1 MQMQQ
6 VYMNARCREILR
18 MLLESDTWLTQQ
30 QIADALQVTKRSIYY
45 DLCRIN
51 EWLDFHHIPELE
63 MVRGRGILI
72 HEEVRRQIE
81 ECADEIQGDE
91 SYILS
96 PMERVHMIICAVI
109 YSSEPVYIDQLQ
121 DYCAV
126 SRNTIFNDLRVVVN
140 QLQDYDL
147 KLEYESRK
155 GYRVVGDPI
164 KIRAVFLMNFQEI
177 RSIFAG
183 GGLRFVD
190 REKVGYYT
198 RLLQEMEEELNSRYV
213 DGILESLAM
222 LLPLMEGEGSNVYFP
237 NLKKPELEKT
247 KEFELIRRYFP
258 NLEEKEQIYL
268 CLHLLGAR
276 VAVASN
282 DIFEYNSN
290 QTVYEMTKALIAE
303 FEKTACVIFEDKEEL
318 GRALFIHINSSLYR
332 YQYGIQI
339 INSMSEDI
347 IREYPDLFE
356 ITRIVSR
363 YIEQQIGLPI
373 RDAEI
378 AYLALHFGAHL
389 SIAPPETAAPRILIV
404 CANGISTGNML
415 KRELQKLLPGARI
428 VGTVSAER
436 VTNAQNICD
445 LIVSTVKLKSVIP
458 VIQVRPILTASDRE
472 AILKRVK
479 DRPSMIDIEHIFD
492 IVKPYLEEKDY
503 RDVRRELEDYY
514 TENSRKSMEEMHK
527 NHSRGLLDILPAE
540 HIGIHEGGTGCRWTQ
555 ALYESGGCLVEKGII
570 ERRYV
575 DNIISSIRYYGP
587 YMFISSGVILAHA
600 KPEDGVRHLG
610 LSLHL
615 YQEPVEFSDFYR
627 ASVILILAAVD
638 QESHLKI
645 LKDILNVF
653 TIEARVDDLV
663 RKKDPEEVLGYIRG
677 VLENENGKQR
687 N

>member
-1 MQMQQ
+1 
-6 VYMNARCREILR
+6 MNARCREILR
-18 MLLESDTWLTQQ
+18 MLLDSDTYLSQQ

-63 MVRGRGILI
+63 MVRGKGILI
-72 HEEVRRQIE
+72 NGEIRRQIE
-81 ECADEIQGDE
+81 ECADEIQGEE

-109 YSSEPVYIDQLQ
+109 YSREPVYIEQLQ

-126 SRNTIFNDLRVVVN
+126 SRNTVFNDLRVVVN

-177 RSIFAG
+177 PTIFSG
-183 GGLRFVD
+183 RGLRFVD
-190 REKVGYYT
+190 REKVEHYT
-198 RLLQEMEEELNSRYV
+198 RILQEMEEELNTRYV
-213 DGILESLAM
+213 DGILESLAI
-222 LLPLMEGEGSNVYFP
+222 LIPVMERERSNVYFP
-237 NLKKPELEKT
+237 NLKKAELEKT
-247 KEFELIRRYFP
+247 KEFVLIRKYFP

-303 FEKTACVIFEDKEEL
+303 FEKTACVVFEDKEEL
-318 GRALFIHINSSLYR
+318 GRALFIHITSSLYR

-356 ITRIVSR
+356 ITKIVSR

-389 SIAPPETAAPRILIV
+389 SIAPSESAAPRILIV

-415 KRELQKLLPGARI
+415 KREIQKLLPGVRI
-428 VGTVSAER
+428 VGTVSADR
-436 VTNAQNICD
+436 VSNAQNICD

-458 VIQVRPILTASDRE
+458 VIQVHPILTAADRE
-472 AILKRVK
+472 AVLKRVK
-479 DRPSMIDIEHIFD
+479 DRPSMMDVDRIFD

-503 RDVRRELEDYY
+503 KEVRRELEDYY
-514 TENSRKSMEEMHK
+514 TENSRKNMEELHK
-527 NHSRGLLDILPAE
+527 NYSKGLLDVLPE
-540 HIGIHEGGTGCRWTQ
+540 DHIGIHEGGTDCRWTQ
-555 ALYESGGCLVEKGII
+555 ALYESGECLVEKGII

-575 DNIISSIRYYGP
+575 DSIISSIRYYGP

-600 KPEDGVRHLG
+600 KPEEGVRQLG

-615 YQEPVEFSDFYR
+615 YQEPVQFSDFYR
-627 ASVILILAAVD
+627 ANVILLLAAVD

-653 TIEARVDDLV
+653 TIEARVDDLI
-663 RKKDPEEVLGYIRG
+663 RKKEPECVLQYIRS
-677 VLENENGKQR
+677 VLEAEKIK
-687 N
+687 

>member
-1 MQMQQ
+1 
-6 VYMNARCREILR
+6 MNARCREILR
-18 MLLESDTWLTQQ
+18 MLLDSDTYLSQQ

-63 MVRGRGILI
+63 MVRGKGILI
-72 HEEVRRQIE
+72 NGEIRRQIE
-81 ECADEIQGDE
+81 ECADEIQGEE

-109 YSSEPVYIDQLQ
+109 YSREPVYIEQLQ

-126 SRNTIFNDLRVVVN
+126 SRNTVFNDLRVVVN

-177 RSIFAG
+177 PTIFSG
-183 GGLRFVD
+183 RGLRFVD
-190 REKVGYYT
+190 REKVEHYT
-198 RLLQEMEEELNSRYV
+198 RILQEMEEELNTRYV
-213 DGILESLAM
+213 DGILESLAI
-222 LLPLMEGEGSNVYFP
+222 LIPVMERERSNVYFP
-237 NLKKPELEKT
+237 NLKKAELEKT
-247 KEFELIRRYFP
+247 KEFVLIRKYFP

-303 FEKTACVIFEDKEEL
+303 FEKTACVVFEDKEEL
-318 GRALFIHINSSLYR
+318 GRALFIHITSSLYR

-356 ITRIVSR
+356 ITKIVSR

-389 SIAPPETAAPRILIV
+389 SIAPSESAAPRILIV

-415 KRELQKLLPGARI
+415 KREIQKLLPGVRI
-428 VGTVSAER
+428 VGTVSADR
-436 VTNAQNICD
+436 VSNAQNICD

-458 VIQVRPILTASDRE
+458 VIQVHPILTAADRE
-472 AILKRVK
+472 AVLKRVK
-479 DRPSMIDIEHIFD
+479 DRPSMMDVDRIFD

-503 RDVRRELEDYY
+503 KEVRRELEDYY
-514 TENSRKSMEEMHK
+514 TENSRKNMEELHK
-527 NHSRGLLDILPAE
+527 NYSKGLLDVLPE
-540 HIGIHEGGTGCRWTQ
+540 DHIGIHEGGTDCRWTQ
-555 ALYESGGCLVEKGII
+555 ALYESGECLVEKGII

-575 DNIISSIRYYGP
+575 DSIISSIRYYGP

-600 KPEDGVRHLG
+600 KPEEGVRQLG

-615 YQEPVEFSDFYR
+615 YQEPVQFSDFYR
-627 ASVILILAAVD
+627 ANVILMLAAVD

-653 TIEARVDDLV
+653 TIEARVDDLI
-663 RKKDPEEVLGYIRG
+663 RKKEPECVLQYIRS
-677 VLENENGKQR
+677 VLEAEK
-687 N
+687 

>member
-1 MQMQQ
+1 
-6 VYMNARCREILR
+6 MNARCREILR
-18 MLLESDTWLTQQ
+18 MLLDSDTYLSQQ

-63 MVRGRGILI
+63 MVRGKGILI
-72 HEEVRRQIE
+72 NGEIRRQIE
-81 ECADEIQGDE
+81 ECADEIQGEE

-109 YSSEPVYIDQLQ
+109 YSREPVYIEQLQ

-126 SRNTIFNDLRVVVN
+126 SRNTVFNDLRVVVN

-177 RSIFAG
+177 PTIFSG
-183 GGLRFVD
+183 RGLRFVD
-190 REKVGYYT
+190 REKVEHYT
-198 RLLQEMEEELNSRYV
+198 RILQEMEEELNTRYV
-213 DGILESLAM
+213 DGILESLAI
-222 LLPLMEGEGSNVYFP
+222 LIPVMERERSNVYFP
-237 NLKKPELEKT
+237 NLKKAELEKT
-247 KEFELIRRYFP
+247 KEFVLIRKYFP

-303 FEKTACVIFEDKEEL
+303 FEKTACVVFEDKEEL
-318 GRALFIHINSSLYR
+318 GRALFIHITSSLYR

-356 ITRIVSR
+356 ITKIVSR

-389 SIAPPETAAPRILIV
+389 SIAPSESAVPRILIV

-415 KRELQKLLPGARI
+415 KREIQKLLPGVRI
-428 VGTVSAER
+428 VGTVSADR
-436 VTNAQNICD
+436 VSNAQNICD

-458 VIQVRPILTASDRE
+458 VIQVHPILTAADRE
-472 AILKRVK
+472 AVLKRVK
-479 DRPSMIDIEHIFD
+479 DRPSMMDVDRIFD

-503 RDVRRELEDYY
+503 KEVRRELEDYY
-514 TENSRKSMEEMHK
+514 TENSRKNMEELHK
-527 NHSRGLLDILPAE
+527 NYSKGLLDVLPE
-540 HIGIHEGGTGCRWTQ
+540 DHIGIHEGGTDCRWTQ
-555 ALYESGGCLVEKGII
+555 ALYESGECLVEKGII

-575 DNIISSIRYYGP
+575 DSIISSIRYYGP

-600 KPEDGVRHLG
+600 KPEEGVRQLG

-615 YQEPVEFSDFYR
+615 YQEPVQFSDFYR
-627 ASVILILAAVD
+627 ANVILMLAAVD

-653 TIEARVDDLV
+653 TIEARVDDLI
-663 RKKDPEEVLGYIRG
+663 RKKEPECVLQYIRS
-677 VLENENGKQR
+677 VLEAEKIK
-687 N
+687 

>member
-1 MQMQQ
+1 
-6 VYMNARCREILR
+6 MNARCREILR
-18 MLLESDTWLTQQ
+18 MLLDSDTYLSQQ

-63 MVRGRGILI
+63 MVRGKGILI
-72 HEEVRRQIE
+72 NGEIRRQIE
-81 ECADEIQGDE
+81 ECADEIQGEE

-109 YSSEPVYIDQLQ
+109 YSREPVYIEQLQ

-126 SRNTIFNDLRVVVN
+126 SRNTVFNDLRVVVN

-177 RSIFAG
+177 PTIFSG
-183 GGLRFVD
+183 RGLRFVD
-190 REKVGYYT
+190 REKVEHYT
-198 RLLQEMEEELNSRYV
+198 RILQEMEEELNTRYV
-213 DGILESLAM
+213 DGILESLAI
-222 LLPLMEGEGSNVYFP
+222 LIPVMERERSNVYFP
-237 NLKKPELEKT
+237 NLKKAELEKT
-247 KEFELIRRYFP
+247 KEFVLIRKYFP

-303 FEKTACVIFEDKEEL
+303 FEKTACVVFEDKEEL
-318 GRALFIHINSSLYR
+318 GRALFIHITSSLYR

-356 ITRIVSR
+356 ITKIVSR

-389 SIAPPETAAPRILIV
+389 SIAPSESAAPRILIV

-415 KRELQKLLPGARI
+415 KREIQKLLPGVRI
-428 VGTVSAER
+428 VGTVSADR
-436 VTNAQNICD
+436 VSNAQNICD

-458 VIQVRPILTASDRE
+458 VIQVHPILTAADRE
-472 AILKRVK
+472 AVLKRVK
-479 DRPSMIDIEHIFD
+479 DRPSMMDVDRIFD

-503 RDVRRELEDYY
+503 KEVRRELEDYY
-514 TENSRKSMEEMHK
+514 TENNRKNMEELHK
-527 NHSRGLLDILPAE
+527 NYSKGLLDVLPE
-540 HIGIHEGGTGCRWTQ
+540 DHIGIHEGGTDCRWTQ
-555 ALYESGGCLVEKGII
+555 ALYESGECLVEKGII

-575 DNIISSIRYYGP
+575 DSIISSIRYYGP

-600 KPEDGVRHLG
+600 KPEEGVRQLG

-615 YQEPVEFSDFYR
+615 YQEPVQFSDFYR
-627 ASVILILAAVD
+627 ANVILMLAAVD

-653 TIEARVDDLV
+653 TIEARVDDLI
-663 RKKDPEEVLGYIRG
+663 RKKEPECVLQYIRS
-677 VLENENGKQR
+677 VLEAEK
-687 N
+687 

>member
-1 MQMQQ
+1 
-6 VYMNARCREILR
+6 
-18 MLLESDTWLTQQ
+18 MLLDSDTYLSQQ

-63 MVRGRGILI
+63 MVRGKGILI
-72 HEEVRRQIE
+72 NGEIRRQIE
-81 ECADEIQGDE
+81 ECADEIQGEE

-109 YSSEPVYIDQLQ
+109 YSREPVYIEQLQ

-126 SRNTIFNDLRVVVN
+126 SRNTVFNDLRVVVN

-177 RSIFAG
+177 PTIFSG
-183 GGLRFVD
+183 RGLRFVD
-190 REKVGYYT
+190 REKVEHYT
-198 RLLQEMEEELNSRYV
+198 RILQEMEEELNTRYV
-213 DGILESLAM
+213 DGILESLAI
-222 LLPLMEGEGSNVYFP
+222 LIPVMERERSNVYFP
-237 NLKKPELEKT
+237 NLKKAELEKT
-247 KEFELIRRYFP
+247 KEFVLIRKYFP

-303 FEKTACVIFEDKEEL
+303 FEKTACVVFEDKEEL
-318 GRALFIHINSSLYR
+318 GRALFIHITSSLYR

-356 ITRIVSR
+356 ITKIVSR

-389 SIAPPETAAPRILIV
+389 SIAPSESAAPRILIV

-415 KRELQKLLPGARI
+415 KREIQKLLPGVRI
-428 VGTVSAER
+428 VGTVSADR
-436 VTNAQNICD
+436 VSNAQNICD

-458 VIQVRPILTASDRE
+458 VIQVHPILTAADRE
-472 AILKRVK
+472 AVLKRVK
-479 DRPSMIDIEHIFD
+479 DRPSMMDVDRIFD

-503 RDVRRELEDYY
+503 KEVRRELEDYY
-514 TENSRKSMEEMHK
+514 TENNRKNMEELHK
-527 NHSRGLLDILPAE
+527 NYSKGLLDVLPE
-540 HIGIHEGGTGCRWTQ
+540 DHIGIHEGGTDCRWTQ
-555 ALYESGGCLVEKGII
+555 ALYESGECLVEKGII

-575 DNIISSIRYYGP
+575 DSIISSIRYYGP

-600 KPEDGVRHLG
+600 KPEEGVRQLG

-615 YQEPVEFSDFYR
+615 YQEPVQFSDFYR
-627 ASVILILAAVD
+627 ANVILLLAAVD

-653 TIEARVDDLV
+653 TIEARVDDLI
-663 RKKDPEEVLGYIRG
+663 RKKEPECVLQYIRS
-677 VLENENGKQR
+677 VLEAEKIK
-687 N
+687 

>member
-1 MQMQQ
+1 
-6 VYMNARCREILR
+6 MNARCREILR
-18 MLLESDTWLTQQ
+18 MLLDSDTYLSQQ

-63 MVRGRGILI
+63 MVRGKGILI
-72 HEEVRRQIE
+72 NGEIRRQIE
-81 ECADEIQGDE
+81 ECADEIQGEE

-109 YSSEPVYIDQLQ
+109 YSREPVYIEQLQ

-126 SRNTIFNDLRVVVN
+126 SRNTVFNDLRVVVN

-177 RSIFAG
+177 PTIFSG
-183 GGLRFVD
+183 RGLRFVD
-190 REKVGYYT
+190 REKVEHYT
-198 RLLQEMEEELNSRYV
+198 RILQEMEEELNTRYV
-213 DGILESLAM
+213 DGILESLAI
-222 LLPLMEGEGSNVYFP
+222 LIPVMERERSNVYFP
-237 NLKKPELEKT
+237 NLKKAELEKT
-247 KEFELIRRYFP
+247 KEFVLIRKYFP

-303 FEKTACVIFEDKEEL
+303 FEKTACVVFEDKEEL
-318 GRALFIHINSSLYR
+318 GRALFIHITSSLYR

-356 ITRIVSR
+356 ITKIVSR

-389 SIAPPETAAPRILIV
+389 SIAPSESAAPRILIV

-415 KRELQKLLPGARI
+415 KREIQKLLPGVRI
-428 VGTVSAER
+428 VGTVSADR
-436 VTNAQNICD
+436 VSNAQNICD

-458 VIQVRPILTASDRE
+458 VIQVHPILTAADRE
-472 AILKRVK
+472 AVLKRVK
-479 DRPSMIDIEHIFD
+479 DRPSMMDVDRIFD

-503 RDVRRELEDYY
+503 KEVRRELEDYY
-514 TENSRKSMEEMHK
+514 TENNRKNMEELHK
-527 NHSRGLLDILPAE
+527 NYSKGLLDVLPE
-540 HIGIHEGGTGCRWTQ
+540 DHIGIHEGGTDCRWTQ
-555 ALYESGGCLVEKGII
+555 ALYESGECLVEKGII

-575 DNIISSIRYYGP
+575 DSIISSIRYYGP

-600 KPEDGVRHLG
+600 KPEEGVRQLG

-615 YQEPVEFSDFYR
+615 YQEPVQFSDFYR
-627 ASVILILAAVD
+627 ANVILLLAAVD

-653 TIEARVDDLV
+653 TIEARVDDLI
-663 RKKDPEEVLGYIRG
+663 RKKEPECVLQYIRS
-677 VLENENGKQR
+677 VLEAEK
-687 N
+687 

>member
-1 MQMQQ
+1 
-6 VYMNARCREILR
+6 MNARCREILR
-18 MLLESDTWLTQQ
+18 MLLDSDTYLSQQ

-63 MVRGRGILI
+63 MVRGKGILI
-72 HEEVRRQIE
+72 NGEIRRQIE
-81 ECADEIQGDE
+81 ECADEIQGEE

-109 YSSEPVYIDQLQ
+109 YSREPVYIEQLQ

-126 SRNTIFNDLRVVVN
+126 SRNTVFNDLRVVVN

-177 RSIFAG
+177 PTIFSG
-183 GGLRFVD
+183 RGLRFVD
-190 REKVGYYT
+190 REKVEHYT
-198 RLLQEMEEELNSRYV
+198 RILQEMEEELNTRYV
-213 DGILESLAM
+213 DGILESLAI
-222 LLPLMEGEGSNVYFP
+222 LIPVMERERSNVYFP
-237 NLKKPELEKT
+237 NLKKAELEKT
-247 KEFELIRRYFP
+247 KEFVLIRKYFP

-303 FEKTACVIFEDKEEL
+303 FEKTACVVFEDKEEL
-318 GRALFIHINSSLYR
+318 GRALFIHITSSLYR

-356 ITRIVSR
+356 ITKIVSR

-389 SIAPPETAAPRILIV
+389 SIAPSESAAPRILIV

-415 KRELQKLLPGARI
+415 KREIQKLLPGVRI
-428 VGTVSAER
+428 VGTVSADR
-436 VTNAQNICD
+436 VSNAQNICD

-458 VIQVRPILTASDRE
+458 VIQVHPILTAADRE
-472 AILKRVK
+472 AVLKRVK
-479 DRPSMIDIEHIFD
+479 DRPSMMDVDRIFD

-503 RDVRRELEDYY
+503 KEVRRELEDYY
-514 TENSRKSMEEMHK
+514 TENSRKNMEELHK
-527 NHSRGLLDILPAE
+527 NYSKGLLDVLPE
-540 HIGIHEGGTGCRWTQ
+540 DHIGIHEGGTDCRWTQ
-555 ALYESGGCLVEKGII
+555 ALYESGECLVEKGII

-575 DNIISSIRYYGP
+575 DSIISSIRYYGP

-600 KPEDGVRHLG
+600 KPEEGVRQLG

-615 YQEPVEFSDFYR
+615 YQEPVQFSDFYR
-627 ASVILILAAVD
+627 ANVILMLAAVD

-653 TIEARVDDLV
+653 TIEARVDDLI
-663 RKKDPEEVLGYIRG
+663 RKKEPECVLQYIRS
-677 VLENENGKQR
+677 VLEAEKIK
-687 N
+687 

>member
-1 MQMQQ
+1 
-6 VYMNARCREILR
+6 MNARCREILR
-18 MLLESDTWLTQQ
+18 MLLDSDTYLSQQ

-63 MVRGRGILI
+63 MVRGKGILI
-72 HEEVRRQIE
+72 NGEIRRQIE
-81 ECADEIQGDE
+81 ECADEIQGEE

-109 YSSEPVYIDQLQ
+109 YSREPVYIEQLQ

-126 SRNTIFNDLRVVVN
+126 SRNTVFNDLRVVVN

-177 RSIFAG
+177 PTIFSG
-183 GGLRFVD
+183 RGLRFVD
-190 REKVGYYT
+190 REKVEHYT
-198 RLLQEMEEELNSRYV
+198 RILQEMEEELNTRYV
-213 DGILESLAM
+213 DGILESLAI
-222 LLPLMEGEGSNVYFP
+222 LIPVMERERSNVYFP
-237 NLKKPELEKT
+237 NLKKAELEKT
-247 KEFELIRRYFP
+247 KEFVLIRKYFP

-303 FEKTACVIFEDKEEL
+303 FEKTACVVFEDKEEL
-318 GRALFIHINSSLYR
+318 GRALFIHITSSLYR

-356 ITRIVSR
+356 ITKIVSR

-389 SIAPPETAAPRILIV
+389 SIAPSESAAPRILIV

-415 KRELQKLLPGARI
+415 KREIQKLLPGVRI
-428 VGTVSAER
+428 VGTVSADR
-436 VTNAQNICD
+436 VSNAQNICD

-458 VIQVRPILTASDRE
+458 VIQVHPILTAADRE
-472 AILKRVK
+472 AVLKRVK
-479 DRPSMIDIEHIFD
+479 DRPSMMDVDRIFD

-503 RDVRRELEDYY
+503 KEVRRELEDYY
-514 TENSRKSMEEMHK
+514 TENNRKNMEELHK
-527 NHSRGLLDILPAE
+527 NYSKGLLDVLPE
-540 HIGIHEGGTGCRWTQ
+540 DHIGIHEGGTDCRWTQ
-555 ALYESGGCLVEKGII
+555 ALYESGECLVEKGII

-575 DNIISSIRYYGP
+575 DSIISSIRYYGP

-600 KPEDGVRHLG
+600 KPEEGVRQLG

-615 YQEPVEFSDFYR
+615 YQEPVQFSDFYR
-627 ASVILILAAVD
+627 ANVILLLAAVD

-653 TIEARVDDLV
+653 TIEARVDDLI
-663 RKKDPEEVLGYIRG
+663 RKKEPECVLQYIRS
-677 VLENENGKQR
+677 VLEAEKIK
-687 N
+687 

>member
-96 PMERVHMIICAVI
+96 PMERAHMIICAVI

-177 RSIFAG
+177 RFIFAG
-183 GGLRFVD
+183 RGLRFVD
-190 REKVGYYT
+190 REKVGHYT
-198 RLLQEMEEELNSRYV
+198 RLLQEIEKELNTRYV

-247 KEFELIRRYFP
+247 KEFELIRKYFP

-303 FEKTACVIFEDKEEL
+303 FERTACVIFEDKEEL

-389 SIAPPETAAPRILIV
+389 SIAPSETTAPRILIV

-436 VTNAQNICD
+436 VSNAQNICD

-458 VIQVRPILTASDRE
+458 VIQVHPILTASDRE

-479 DRPSMIDIEHIFD
+479 DRPSMIDIEHIFN
-492 IVKPYLEEKDY
+492 IVKPYLAEKDY
-503 RDVRRELEDYY
+503 AEVRRELEGYY
-514 TENSRKSMEEMHK
+514 TEYSRKNMEEMRK
-527 NHSRGLLDILPAE
+527 NYSRGLLDILPAE
-540 HIGIHEGGTGCRWTQ
+540 HIGIHEGDADCRWTQ
-555 ALYESGGCLVEKGII
+555 ALYESGECLVEKGII
-570 ERRYV
+570 ERRYM
-575 DNIISSIRYYGP
+575 DSIISSIRYYGP
-587 YMFISSGVILAHA
+587 YMFISSSVILAHA

-615 YQEPVEFSDFYR
+615 CQKPVKFSDFHE
-627 ASVILILAAVD
+627 ASVILVLAAVD

-663 RKKDPEEVLGYIRG
+663 HKKDPEEVLRYIRG
-677 VLENENGKQR
+677 VLENENGS
-687 N
+687 

>member
-1 MQMQQ
+1 
-6 VYMNARCREILR
+6 MNARCREILR
-18 MLLESDTWLTQQ
+18 MLLDSDTYLSQQ

-63 MVRGRGILI
+63 MVRGKGILI
-72 HEEVRRQIE
+72 NGEIRRQIE
-81 ECADEIQGDE
+81 ECADEIQGEE

-109 YSSEPVYIDQLQ
+109 YSREPVYIEQLQ

-126 SRNTIFNDLRVVVN
+126 SRNTVFNDLRVVVN

-177 RSIFAG
+177 PTIFSG
-183 GGLRFVD
+183 RGLRFVD
-190 REKVGYYT
+190 REKVEHYT
-198 RLLQEMEEELNSRYV
+198 RILQEMEEELNTRYV
-213 DGILESLAM
+213 DGILESLAI
-222 LLPLMEGEGSNVYFP
+222 LIPVMERERSNVYFP
-237 NLKKPELEKT
+237 NLKKAELEKT
-247 KEFELIRRYFP
+247 KEFVLIRKYFP

-303 FEKTACVIFEDKEEL
+303 FEKTACVVFEDKEEL
-318 GRALFIHINSSLYR
+318 GRALFIHITSSLYR

-356 ITRIVSR
+356 ITKIVSR

-389 SIAPPETAAPRILIV
+389 SIAPSESAAPRILIV

-415 KRELQKLLPGARI
+415 KREIQKLLPGVRI
-428 VGTVSAER
+428 VGTVSADR
-436 VTNAQNICD
+436 VSNAQNICD

-458 VIQVRPILTASDRE
+458 VIQVHPILTAADRE
-472 AILKRVK
+472 AVLKRVK
-479 DRPSMIDIEHIFD
+479 DRPSMMDVDRIFD

-503 RDVRRELEDYY
+503 KEVRRELEDYY
-514 TENSRKSMEEMHK
+514 TENNRKNMEELHK
-527 NHSRGLLDILPAE
+527 NYSKGLLDVLPE
-540 HIGIHEGGTGCRWTQ
+540 DHIGIHEGGTDCRWTQ
-555 ALYESGGCLVEKGII
+555 ALYESGECLVEKGII

-575 DNIISSIRYYGP
+575 DSIISSIRYYGP

-600 KPEDGVRHLG
+600 KPEEGVRQLG

-615 YQEPVEFSDFYR
+615 YQEPVQFSDFYR
-627 ASVILILAAVD
+627 ANVILMLAAVD

-653 TIEARVDDLV
+653 TIEARVDDLI
-663 RKKDPEEVLGYIRG
+663 RKKEPECVLQYIRS
-677 VLENENGKQR
+677 VLEAEKIK
-687 N
+687 

>member
-1 MQMQQ
+1 
-6 VYMNARCREILR
+6 MNARCREILR
-18 MLLESDTWLTQQ
+18 MLLDSDTYLSQQ

-63 MVRGRGILI
+63 MVRGKGILI
-72 HEEVRRQIE
+72 NGEIRRQIE
-81 ECADEIQGDE
+81 ECADEIQGEE

-109 YSSEPVYIDQLQ
+109 YSREPVYIEQLQ

-126 SRNTIFNDLRVVVN
+126 SRNTVFNDLRVVVN

-177 RSIFAG
+177 PTIFSG
-183 GGLRFVD
+183 RGLRFVD
-190 REKVGYYT
+190 REKVEHYT
-198 RLLQEMEEELNSRYV
+198 RILQEMEEELNTRYV
-213 DGILESLAM
+213 DGILESLAI
-222 LLPLMEGEGSNVYFP
+222 LIPVMERERSNVYFP
-237 NLKKPELEKT
+237 NLKKAELEKT
-247 KEFELIRRYFP
+247 KEFVLIRKYFP

-303 FEKTACVIFEDKEEL
+303 FEKTACVVFEDKEEL
-318 GRALFIHINSSLYR
+318 GRALFIHITSSLYR

-356 ITRIVSR
+356 ITKIVSR

-389 SIAPPETAAPRILIV
+389 SIAPSESAAPRILIV

-415 KRELQKLLPGARI
+415 KREIQKLLPGVRI
-428 VGTVSAER
+428 VGTVSADR
-436 VTNAQNICD
+436 VSNAQNICD
-445 LIVSTVKLKSVIP
+445 LIVSTVKLKSVIL
-458 VIQVRPILTASDRE
+458 VIQVHPILTAADRE
-472 AILKRVK
+472 AVLKRVK
-479 DRPSMIDIEHIFD
+479 DRPSMMDVDRIFD

-503 RDVRRELEDYY
+503 KEVRRELEDYY
-514 TENSRKSMEEMHK
+514 TENNRKNMEELHK
-527 NHSRGLLDILPAE
+527 NYSKGLLDVLPE
-540 HIGIHEGGTGCRWTQ
+540 DHIGIHEGGTDCRWTQ
-555 ALYESGGCLVEKGII
+555 ALYESGECLVEKGII

-575 DNIISSIRYYGP
+575 DSIISSIRYYGP

-600 KPEDGVRHLG
+600 KPEEGVRQLG

-615 YQEPVEFSDFYR
+615 YQEPVQFSDFYR
-627 ASVILILAAVD
+627 ANVILLLAAVD

-653 TIEARVDDLV
+653 TIEARVDDLI
-663 RKKDPEEVLGYIRG
+663 RKKEPECVLQYIRS
-677 VLENENGKQR
+677 VLEAEKIK
-687 N
+687 